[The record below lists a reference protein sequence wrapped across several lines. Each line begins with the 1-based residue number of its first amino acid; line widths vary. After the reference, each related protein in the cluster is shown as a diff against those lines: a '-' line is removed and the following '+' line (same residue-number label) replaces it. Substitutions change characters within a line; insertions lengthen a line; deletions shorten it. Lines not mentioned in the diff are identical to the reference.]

1 VRIGVCYYPEQWDP
15 ARWPIDA
22 AQMAQSGLEIVRI
35 GEFAWARIEPSEGVF
50 DWEWLDQAI
59 ETLAGAGLKVMLGT
73 PTATPPIWLTKRHP
87 AVLAQGPDRSPRPI
101 GSRRFTCPTSET
113 YRRESDRIVR
123 AVTERYGSHPAVVA
137 WQIDNEPGNHD
148 SARCW
153 CNSCQRAFSEWLED
167 RFDGDV
173 DQLNRAWG
181 TIFWSQVYP
190 DFASV
195 KLPRA
200 TMTAH
205 SPHLLLAHRRFSS
218 AQMTS
223 FLARQVEIVRR
234 AAPNAEITT
243 NHFIGDIHIDQSA
256 MARIAGMDPIG
267 AHDNYPQG
275 FEGPPD
281 VAFAHDHARGLA
293 GPNGRGW
300 VMEQQP
306 GPINW
311 TPTNPP
317 VAPGQVRL
325 WSWQAA
331 LHGIDTLLYFRWR
344 AGTHGQEQYHAGL
357 LRHDGTADRGLGEA
371 QQFVREAKA
380 APTTTVRPAAKAAVL
395 FSVEDAWALE
405 IDPHL
410 QGLTHRRL
418 VVAAHRALARLGI
431 EADVVAPTDDLTGYR
446 VVLAPALHLHSAAR
460 EASLRAA
467 LDAGVT
473 VVLGP
478 RSLVKT
484 WENAWVDVAEP
495 AGLSGLLGARLRDTL
510 TMPVP
515 GLRVLAGRGE
525 LSAAPAGPWADVYSP
540 LPDAALEGPAGPAT
554 IIARYQGGWLDG
566 DPAAVT
572 RGNLAACGAASTEA
586 WIAVLGALL
595 GTRLGPGRELG
606 GVGVD
611 GLLDPHIERFE
622 RGGRTVVI
630 DHNALTVSGVP
641 ESRS

>member
-1 VRIGVCYYPEQWDP
+1 
-15 ARWPIDA
+15 
-22 AQMAQSGLEIVRI
+22 MAESGLEIVRI
-35 GEFAWARIEPSEGVF
+35 GEFAWAQIEPSAGVF
-50 DWEWLDQAI
+50 DWEWLDTAI
-59 ETLAGAGLKVMLGT
+59 ETLTAAGLHVMLGT
-73 PTATPPIWLTKRHP
+73 PTATPPIWLTQQSP
-87 AVLAQGPDRSPRPI
+87 AILAHGPDLSPRPV
-101 GSRRFTCPTSET
+101 GSRRFTCPTSPT
-113 YRRESDRIVR
+113 YRREAERIVR
-123 AVTERYGSHPAVVA
+123 AVTDRYASHPAVVA

-153 CNSCQRAFSEWLED
+153 CNTCQRAFSEWLED
-167 RFDGDV
+167 RFDGDIAR
-173 DQLNRAWG
+173 LNTAWG

-195 KLPRA
+195 KLPRP
-200 TMTAH
+200 TMTPH

-223 FLARQVEIVRR
+223 FLARQVAIVRA
-234 AAPNAEITT
+234 AAPTAEITT
-243 NHFIGDIHIDQSA
+243 NHFIGDIHVDQAA
-256 MARIAGMDPIG
+256 MAKIAGMDPIG

-275 FEGPPD
+275 FDGPPD

-311 TPTNPP
+311 TPYNPP
-317 VAPGQVRL
+317 VGPGQVRL

-357 LRHDGTADRGLGEA
+357 LRHDASPDRGLSEA
-371 QQFVREAKA
+371 TRFVREVKS
-380 APTTTVRPAAKAAVL
+380 APALAVRPKAKAAVL

-410 QGLTHRRL
+410 RGLTHRQL
-418 VVAAHRALARLGI
+418 VVAAHRALGRLAVD
-431 EADVVAPTDDLTGYR
+431 ADVVAPTDDLTRYR
-446 VVLAPALHLHSAAR
+446 VVLAPALHLHNEAR
-460 EASLRAA
+460 ESSIRAA
-467 LDAGVT
+467 LDAGTT

-484 WENAWVDVAEP
+484 WENAWVTVPEP

-510 TMPVP
+510 TMPTP

-525 LSAAPAGPWADVYSP
+525 RSAAPCGPWADVWGG
-540 LPDAALEGPAGPAT
+540 LPPEGLEGSAGPAQ

-566 DPAAVT
+566 EPAAVH

-586 WIAVLGALL
+586 WIAILGAIL

-606 GVGVD
+606 GVGLD
-611 GLLDPHIERFE
+611 GLLDAQFEHFE
-622 RGGRTVVI
+622 RDGRTVVI

-641 ESRS
+641 DSNRS